1 LYKAFLSLQ
10 GNPGDDIASLKKEL
24 AALHQMHDTGSVD
37 SALALLHQHLA
48 CPASFFDPQPHS

>member
-1 LYKAFLSLQ
+1 VFLSLQ